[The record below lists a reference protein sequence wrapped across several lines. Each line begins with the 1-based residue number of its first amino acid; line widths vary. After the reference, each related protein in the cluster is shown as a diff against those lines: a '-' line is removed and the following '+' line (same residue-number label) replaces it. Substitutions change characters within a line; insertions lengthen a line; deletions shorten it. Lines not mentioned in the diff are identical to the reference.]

1 MGSPPNS
8 SKAVTALVLGIL
20 GLVVCGPLGIAAIV
34 VGNQAT
40 REIATSGGREG
51 GEGLA
56 KAGVVL
62 GWIAVALMALGL
74 LLVVFIVAAGA
85 MSSG

>member
-1 MGSPPNS
+1 MGSSPNS

-20 GLVVCGPLGIAAIV
+20 GLVVCSPLGIAAIV

-40 REIATSGGREG
+40 REIAASGGREG
-51 GEGLA
+51 GEGMA

-74 LLVVFIVAAGA
+74 LLVVFLIVAGA
-85 MSSG
+85 MSSS